1 MKNKL
6 SCEQVAALFTFFVE
20 DKLSPK
26 LSQYMREHLELC
38 PECMNKYIE
47 IKRIM
52 NKYIEVPQSNN
63 QYLTKQYEDFKQNLS
78 AYVDNE
84 LDDTDSIKIK
94 KIAISN
100 PLARQ
105 DLENIFSFK
114 QMLHN
119 TFEKTKN
126 DLKTDYSKAIICQIQ
141 QELEMEN
148 SIDPFFK
155 FVTAFFIMIICLLA
169 GIVGILY
176 L

>member
-1 MKNKL
+1 
-6 SCEQVAALFTFFVE
+6 
-20 DKLSPK
+20 
-26 LSQYMREHLELC
+26 
-38 PECMNKYIE
+38 MN
-47 IKRIM
+47 
-52 NKYIEVPQSNN
+52 
-63 QYLTKQYEDFKQNLS
+63 
-78 AYVDNE
+78 
-84 LDDTDSIKIK
+84 
-94 KIAISN
+94 
-100 PLARQ
+100 
-105 DLENIFSFK
+105 
-114 QMLHN
+114 MLYN